1 MYRNIFIA
9 IILAVVIGLVF
20 EDITWIQYPLA
31 ELSTM
36 FTSLLKMCVVPLAFT
51 SIAAAILDKGGTAN
65 MSTKIGTMIVGLSI
79 IGAIVGM
86 FVVWF
91 IGVPSFTLVA
101 TTAVEVKAPTI
112 LAFINSC
119 IPTNV
124 LQSLVTGNMLQII
137 VLSVIV
143 GVIGRASPFAEHILH
158 GMQVIQ
164 YIFLN
169 AAKYVMWFAPVGVF
183 SLLYPMVAK
192 LGAGVLISYVYMFGT
207 LIVGMVL
214 FTLVISLPFM
224 YYYKV
229 DGVQFLKTF
238 ILPDI
243 ANAIAGGSTNTM
255 GVRMDYMREHTNIPH
270 QVIDYVTPFVSV
282 LMRLGSCICVSIY
295 TLYAASIFGV
305 TLSPWAILV
314 VILLTPVV
322 LTCAPG
328 IIGGT
333 LMDCAIVFA
342 AVGIPL
348 EAVTFLFATD
358 YVMDV
363 LRTVLNVQ
371 GGEMVTACIGAK
383 NETIHN
389 TGA

>member
-1 MYRNIFIA
+1 MYRNISIA
-9 IILAVVIGLVF
+9 IVLAVVMGLVF
-20 EDITWIQYPLA
+20 GDLTWLQYPLA
-31 ELSTM
+31 ELRTM

-51 SIAAAILDKGGTAN
+51 SIATAILNKCD
-65 MSTKIGTMIVGLSI
+65 STKISAQIGTMIVGLSI
-79 IGAIVGM
+79 IGAIIGM
-86 FVVWF
+86 LVVWL
-91 IGVPSFTLVA
+91 IGIPSFTLVA

-124 LQSLVTGNMLQII
+124 LHSLVTGNMLQII

-143 GVIGRASPFAEHILH
+143 GLIGRASPFATSILH
-158 GMQVIQ
+158 GMQAIQ

-169 AAKYVMWFAPVGVF
+169 AAKYIMWFAPVGVF
-183 SLLYPMVAK
+183 SLLYPTIAK
-192 LGAGVLISYVYMFGT
+192 LGAGVLMSYVYMFGT
-207 LIVGMVL
+207 LTVGMAL
-214 FTLVISLPFM
+214 FTLVVSLPFM

-229 DGVQFLKTF
+229 DGLQFLKTF
-238 ILPDI
+238 LIPDI
-243 ANAIAGGSTNTM
+243 ANAIAGGATNTM
-255 GVRMDYMREHTNIPH
+255 GVRMDYMRGHTNIPH

-282 LMRLGSCICVSIY
+282 LMRLGSCICVSVY
-295 TLYAASIFGV
+295 TLYTAGIFGI
-305 TLSPWAILV
+305 TLSPWAIFV
-314 VILLTPVV
+314 AVLLTPVV

-363 LRTVLNVQ
+363 LRTILNVQ
-371 GGEMVTACIGAK
+371 GGEMVTVCIGAK
-383 NETIHN
+383 DETIHN
-389 TGA
+389 TRA